1 MRHSR
6 GFTLIELMITIVILA
21 ILISLAVPSFNSVIQ
36 GNRTL
41 TLTDELSTAIQ
52 LARSEALKRRKN
64 VIICRSNAAS
74 TACEDGTDWSGGWQV
89 RQVSGDLIRVWDAT
103 PSAAVTGPST
113 GITFQSNGLRNGTG
127 AEIFEVQV
135 DGCKDSKKRVI
146 NVSVTGN
153 ATSSQ
158 STCTPS

>member
-41 TLTDELSTAIQ
+41 TLNDELSTAIQ

-64 VIICRSNAAS
+64 VIICRSNAAGN
-74 TACEDGTDWSGGWQV
+74 ACEDGTDWSNGWQV

-103 PSAAVTGPST
+103 PSATVTGPST
-113 GITFQSNGLRNGTG
+113 GITFQSNGLGKG
-127 AEIFEVQV
+127 AGIFEVQV

-146 NVSVTGN
+146 NVSQTGN